1 VPALTLADPV
11 ASIAVGIGLFA
22 EQFRVGPTTKLLE
35 VLVLAGTFTAV
46 VALARAE
53 DALPVTVKV

>member
-1 VPALTLADPV
+1 
-11 ASIAVGIGLFA
+11 
-22 EQFRVGPTTKLLE
+22 LE